1 MWKRMVSFKKIPSAL
16 YSSFIISTSC
26 VLSVPGKGTKGGS
39 SIKGV
44 GMNYSNLQFAFS
56 VISEWHPALRSP
68 HLIKAPSGQLGH
80 SRTLWRKAS
89 ESFWHKHI
97 FSDESLHVSL
107 LLDNQ
112 TAIRSWIHT
121 KTVTLCPSQSKKIRK
136 DTRFCSLQRTEN
148 KLAWKSRVQKIKAC
162 GSQGTRETYK
172 S

>member
-44 GMNYSNLQFAFS
+44 GMNYSDLQFAFS
-56 VISEWHPALRSP
+56 VISVTEWHPALRSP
-68 HLIKAPSGQLGH
+68 HLIKGPSGQLGH

-112 TAIRSWIHT
+112 TATYTSVYSDLEYT
-121 KTVTLCPSQSKKIRK
+121 RK
-136 DTRFCSLQRTEN
+136 PWHCVPVRQKRLGRTPGSARFKELRIN
-148 KLAWKSRVQKIKAC
+148 
-162 GSQGTRETYK
+162 
-172 S
+172 